1 MMGEPYELVVTE
13 SGDSAHPAYIVTV
26 SETTMEATSEL
37 ELSDDWSAGYYTI
50 SPAEAFGDGTYLYFG
65 YNNGPGAR
73 VDQLAGYSTYV
84 MGYYSGEDMSITG
97 TFNESGHG
105 VVTALATYGVTVNS
119 VTNYYLLVGL
129 SQSPAM
135 VELVDTPTLTGIDS
149 WTGTGQNVDT
159 LGLYTDNPSFG
170 AVVAERGSPAK
181 LEQINLNVS
190 TALISPQSISGYS
203 VSFSGYPQYYTMA
216 QAEALSSSTYF
227 GTTSGTNPYTM
238 QNISLGVR
246 TGVSMYRGSVVYN
259 TSSLSGDVI
268 LDATILLHWGNAYG
282 NGPYPF
288 YADMFNGATL
298 NNPASAADWGQ
309 MTTLQTNGSEI
320 NGNLV
325 SEGMI
330 GAGAYG
336 GSSGSITE
344 TVTNYLNTSGD
355 TVFAFE
361 SRYDA
366 ENLYYTELGY
376 IGIGQINVS
385 YLSSISTVGTWNTPY
400 IPPVEVLKYQPTSII
415 QENSGT
421 GHGILANIDDSTGD
435 TDGSITWGTNP
446 SSTTTTFGS
455 FMPVTT
461 ATAPIGGGG
470 GNPTSEYPGGM
481 PSLTSEG
488 SFSNIP
494 GASVVDPVL
503 NSSDI
508 PLDLFWDILIFVG
521 ILALGF
527 YVMVLTNQIWIV
539 GAACSV
545 GFAIFSYNTNDGIN
559 FTGGVLP
566 FWTVIVCIMATIVVG
581 IMQDRGV
588 IKI

>member
-1 MMGEPYELVVTE
+1 MT
-13 SGDSAHPAYIVTV
+13 
-26 SETTMEATSEL
+26 
-37 ELSDDWSAGYYTI
+37 
-50 SPAEAFGDGTYLYFG
+50 
-65 YNNGPGAR
+65 
-73 VDQLAGYSTYV
+73 
-84 MGYYSGEDMSITG
+84 
-97 TFNESGHG
+97 
-105 VVTALATYGVTVNS
+105 
-119 VTNYYLLVGL
+119 
-129 SQSPAM
+129 
-135 VELVDTPTLTGIDS
+135 
-149 WTGTGQNVDT
+149 
-159 LGLYTDNPSFG
+159 
-170 AVVAERGSPAK
+170 
-181 LEQINLNVS
+181 
-190 TALISPQSISGYS
+190 
-203 VSFSGYPQYYTMA
+203 
-216 QAEALSSSTYF
+216 
-227 GTTSGTNPYTM
+227 
-238 QNISLGVR
+238 LGVR
-246 TGVSMYRGSVVYN
+246 TGIALYRGSVVYD
-259 TSSLSGDVI
+259 TSSLSDDDI
-268 LDATILLHWGNAYG
+268 LTATISIPWGNDYG

-288 YADMFNGATL
+288 YVDMFNGATL
-298 NNPASAADWGQ
+298 TNPATAADWGQ

-336 GSSGSITE
+336 GGHGTTTE
-344 TVTNYLNTSGD
+344 TVTNQINTSGD

-366 ENLYYTELGY
+366 QQQYYTELGN
-376 IGIGQINVS
+376 IGINPINVT
-385 YLSSISTVGTWNTPY
+385 YLSGISTVGTWHTPASAS
-400 IPPVEVLKYQPTSII
+400 VEALKYQPTSII

-421 GHGILANIDDSTGD
+421 GNGILPNIDDSTGD

-446 SSTTTTFGS
+446 ASTTTTFGG

-470 GNPTSEYPGGM
+470 GNPTSQYPGGM

-488 SFSNIP
+488 NFSNIP
-494 GASVVDPVL
+494 GAGVVDPVL

-539 GAACSV
+539 GVACSV